1 VRDGAEVDA
10 QRAGSRPACGRDDGR
25 ERGAV
30 TMPAGRDS
38 LWVSVATRAG
48 LVERAVN
55 RMPSV
60 KSG

>member
-1 VRDGAEVDA
+1 MPTGRDG
-10 QRAGSRPACGRDDGR
+10 
-25 ERGAV
+25 
-30 TMPAGRDS
+30 

-60 KSG
+60 KCG